1 MIRLSIDLETYSSVD
16 IKKAGAY
23 AYVRSP
29 DFEIM
34 LAAYSLDGGP
44 VQILDFTDPDFK
56 AGMDLL
62 YSLVISPNIEKC
74 AYNATF
80 EWLC

>member
-29 DFEIM
+29 DFE
-34 LAAYSLDGGP
+34 
-44 VQILDFTDPDFK
+44 
-56 AGMDLL
+56 
-62 YSLVISPNIEKC
+62 
-74 AYNATF
+74 
-80 EWLC
+80 